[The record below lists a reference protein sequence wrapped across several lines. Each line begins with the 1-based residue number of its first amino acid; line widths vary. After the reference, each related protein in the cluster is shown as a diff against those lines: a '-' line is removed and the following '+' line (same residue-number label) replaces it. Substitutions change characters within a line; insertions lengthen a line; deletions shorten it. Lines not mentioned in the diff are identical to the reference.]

1 MQHSAHTSGRCLVQ
15 WPHTSWPSYWCAS
28 FLHILMP
35 CELASF
41 QIPMLSQLATH
52 WRSIQTLA
60 QRADLCVVS
69 ILRAADSMA
78 DSITHQV
85 SSYMLYVLF
94 LSTHTHTHTIQWQ
107 CNRWL
112 SWQSSIQVYQ
122 WARCWFSAMK
132 TPRSPCSTSLNSPRT
147 SNRGNSFQKY
157 RLSRVLSL
165 SLSLSRAL
173 NNIYTSSWIFLILT
187 LETLEMWR
195 HLKCGARKVSSK
207 AWIIKV

>member
-1 MQHSAHTSGRCLVQ
+1 MWTSEFPNTNAKSTNDALTLHTNSGSTCRFVCCEHLARCWQHGWFYYAPG
-15 WPHTSWPSYWCAS
+15 
-28 FLHILMP
+28 
-35 CELASF
+35 EL
-41 QIPMLSQLATH
+41 
-52 WRSIQTLA
+52 
-60 QRADLCVVS
+60 
-69 ILRAADSMA
+69 
-78 DSITHQV
+78 
-85 SSYMLYVLF
+85 LYVVRLVF
-94 LSTHTHTHTIQWQ
+94 VNTHTHTHTHTHTIQWQ

-132 TPRSPCSTSLNSPRT
+132 TPRSPCSTSLNSPRI

>member
-1 MQHSAHTSGRCLVQ
+1 MHTPVPGASYSGLTLPDPATGAPHSCA
-15 WPHTSWPSYWCAS
+15 YWC
-28 FLHILMP
+28 HWY
-35 CELASF
+35 F

-60 QRADLCVVS
+60 QHADLCVVS

-78 DSITHQV
+78 DSITHQA

-94 LSTHTHTHTIQWQ
+94 LSTHTHTHTHTHNSMAMQSLI
-107 CNRWL
+107 

-122 WARCWFSAMK
+122 WARSWFSAMK
-132 TPRSPCSTSLNSPRT
+132 TPRSPCSTSLNSPRI

-157 RLSRVLSL
+157 RLSRGLSL
-165 SLSLSRAL
+165 SLFLSRAL
-173 NNIYTSSWIFLILT
+173 NNIYTSSWILFYSNALFDSK
-187 LETLEMWR
+187 WGVR
-195 HLKCGARKVSSK
+195 QVSSK